1 MSKHENCCC
10 HEEEHNHHCHCDET
24 CDCGCQEGNPCPC
37 GCDCDCDCECGCGCH
52 CGNSDKE
59 IAFELCGTMIEGRT
73 YTAEGVAEAFK
84 KIYEA
89 VKSCK

>member
-24 CDCGCQEGNPCPC
+24 CDCGCREDNPCPC
-37 GCDCDCDCECGCGCH
+37 GCDCDCECGCGCH

-59 IAFELCGTMIEGRT
+59 IAFELCRTMIEGRT

>member
-24 CDCGCQEGNPCPC
+24 CDCGCQEDNPCPC
-37 GCDCDCDCECGCGCH
+37 GCDCDCECGCGCH

-59 IAFELCGTMIEGRT
+59 IAFELCRTMIEGRT

>member
-10 HEEEHNHHCHCDET
+10 HEEEHTHHCHCDET

-37 GCDCDCDCECGCGCH
+37 GCDCDCECGCGCH

-59 IAFELCGTMIEGRT
+59 IAFELCRTMIEGRT

>member
-10 HEEEHNHHCHCDET
+10 HEAEHNHHCHCDET
-24 CDCGCQEGNPCPC
+24 CDCGYQEGNPCPC
-37 GCDCDCDCECGCGCH
+37 GCDCDCECGCGCH

-59 IAFELCGTMIEGRT
+59 IAFELCRTMIEGRT

>member
-10 HEEEHNHHCHCDET
+10 HNHHCHCDET

-37 GCDCDCDCECGCGCH
+37 GCDCDCECGCGCH

-59 IAFELCGTMIEGRT
+59 IAFELCRTMIEGRT

>member
-24 CDCGCQEGNPCPC
+24 CDCGCREDNPCPC
-37 GCDCDCDCECGCGCH
+37 GCDCDCECGCGCH

-59 IAFELCGTMIEGRT
+59 IAFELCRTMIEDRT

>member
-10 HEEEHNHHCHCDET
+10 HEAEHNHHCHCDET
-24 CDCGCQEGNPCPC
+24 YDCGCQEGNPCPC
-37 GCDCDCDCECGCGCH
+37 GCDCDCECGCGCH

-59 IAFELCGTMIEGRT
+59 IAFELCRTMIEGRT

>member
-37 GCDCDCDCECGCGCH
+37 GCDCDCECGCGCH

-59 IAFELCGTMIEGRT
+59 IAFELCRTMIEGRT

>member
-24 CDCGCQEGNPCPC
+24 YDCGCQEGNPCPC
-37 GCDCDCDCECGCGCH
+37 GCDCDCECGCGCH

-59 IAFELCGTMIEGRT
+59 IAFELCRTMIEGRT